1 MEETF
6 LGVFSYRLATNKGLK
21 AIKRFKKEE
30 KQANNEAPNPLKSE
44 KASSEENRKILISD
58 NSRKTKGLIKKLAL
72 KFGEKNYGFFRKT
85 MKNLRIFET
94 KTIKYIKQHR
104 AKILL
109 SFFRKDSAISVVF
122 ITTTLVT
129 AGNLN
134 FKKEQS
140 GFLFASSGK
149 EVSVEEMAQKRTS
162 ETSVQKGSLTMAPLT
177 MNTTIE
183 KEEDINDIVMKDG
196 NLSQNQMQYQVL
208 TAVEPPDAKKL
219 LSQGADVSVYEVRQ
233 NDTVSTIAQ
242 DFGVT
247 TNTILWAND
256 LDDPDMIQPG
266 DKIFILPITGVKH
279 IVKSGDTLKKIA
291 DKYEADEQRI
301 IAFNELPA
309 DGNLKE
315 GEEIVIPGGSIEQ
328 PAVTPG
334 SLLQERNYYSSSV
347 VQDDSRGPSVIDRN
361 PKGGHSFPYGYCTW
375 YVASKKYVP
384 WGGNAGTWLYNAR
397 AYGVKTG
404 KTPKAGAIIVTNESW
419 YGHVGIVTKVKGSN
433 VTIKE
438 MNYRGY
444 GVVSSRTISSK
455 SRVIKGYI
463 Y

>member
-1 MEETF
+1 
-6 LGVFSYRLATNKGLK
+6 LGVFFYRPGTKKGLK
-21 AIKRFKKEE
+21 AIKRFNTEE
-30 KQANNEAPNPLKSE
+30 KKTENEASQSHKNEVNFSE
-44 KASSEENRKILISD
+44 NQRELNENGSSRARSLL
-58 NSRKTKGLIKKLAL
+58 GKLTL
-72 KFGEKNYGFFRKT
+72 KFGNLCRKIPG
-85 MKNLRIFET
+85 KIQRIEV
-94 KTIKYIKQHR
+94 KTIEYIKRNR
-104 AKILL
+104 AKALL
-109 SFFRKDSAISVVF
+109 GFFRKDSAISVVF
-122 ITTTLVT
+122 IATTLVT

-140 GFLFASSGK
+140 GFLFASGEE
-149 EVSVEEMAQKRTS
+149 EVSVEELAQKRLS
-162 ETSVQKGSLTMAPLT
+162 EASVKKGNLMTAPLT

-183 KEEDINDIVMKDG
+183 KEESINDIVMKDG

-208 TAVEPPDAKKL
+208 TATEPPNAKEL
-219 LSQGADVSVYEVRQ
+219 LSQGADVSVYEVKQ
-233 NDTVSTIAQ
+233 GDTVSTIAQ

-266 DKIFILPITGVKH
+266 DKIFVLPITGVKH
-279 IVKSGDTLKKIA
+279 VVKADETLKKIA
-291 DKYEADEQRI
+291 DKYKADMERI

-309 DGNLKE
+309 DGRIKE
-315 GEEIVIPGGSIEQ
+315 GEEIIIPGGQIEQ
-328 PAVTPG
+328 PVTTPG
-334 SLLQERNYYSSSV
+334 ALLQERSYYSSDV
-347 VQDDSRGPSVIDRN
+347 VRDDSRGPSIIDRN
-361 PKGGHSFPYGYCTW
+361 PKGGHIFPYGYCTW

-404 KTPKAGAIIVTNESW
+404 KTPKKGAIIVTNESW
-419 YGHVGIVTKVKGSN
+419 YGHVGIVTKVSGDK
-433 VTIKE
+433 VTISE
-438 MNYRGY
+438 MNYKGF